1 MVNESMKLIVFSL
14 MVAIG
19 VLTLKLVIPGEAMN
33 QFKTT
38 FVQYVSVMI
47 KEEVQPSVQNEVKES
62 PVVQATPAPAPAP
75 APAPKT
81 IVKEVTKNDYQVQ
94 ISLFNAFDLL
104 DYIML
109 AISSIPLIYG
119 LTRKIK
125 KVKKSR
131 LEIKKLEAEKI

>member
-1 MVNESMKLIVFSL
+1 MVNELMKLIVFSL

-62 PVVQATPAPAPAP
+62 PVVQATPAP